1 MTTTETNSRPLGWV
15 KTEINVELNETRNA
29 LTTFHETHN
38 IALLQNSRP
47 RLHRAYGALVML
59 NLEGAAVMCNTLDN
73 LLRAFEKQQILE
85 DEQVE
90 RALTLAGRAL
100 AELNTY
106 LDDVTAGQLNQPL
119 RFFPT
124 YYELNA
130 IFNKNPVRESD
141 LFFPDLEILPPERK
155 QMGQE
160 LTPTQLRRVRT
171 RFQQAL
177 VNWIR
182 QGDEENRVNMAKSVA
197 LVEAAQNTQRSRA
210 FWWVAQA
217 FIETLSEEAVAKDN
231 FARRLCS
238 RVDAQILSPLDWKNF
253 STTRLMSD
261 MLYVIAQVKTPKKS
275 IIKEVQDTYFLSALF
290 PTGEQTATFDMA
302 AENSLHELNKTV
314 DSLENIWNKYCAGNR
329 DLAPTFAQESKK
341 LVENFEA
348 VKQSDLKRLGKA
360 LSATAKWL
368 QSSKQ
373 NFSDDVGMEVATAIL
388 LFHNALQNFRY
399 LGVDFTKQ
407 VNLMVG
413 RLQGCVSGKPPP
425 EDANLP
431 VLDDM
436 TRQAQEKML
445 LAQLGQEIQSNMA
458 QIEQILDNFFRD
470 PSNRDDLTKLAPLFH
485 QINGVFALLG
495 QPEALGAINDCAQ
508 FCEKFEESGYAV
520 NPQDFEHVA
529 DEFSM
534 IGQYID
540 TISNGAESYD
550 AYREYVQTQFLSPS
564 VQIAAQTLEL
574 KPAIMDAE
582 SKAEAAKQATEAE
595 AAKQA
600 AAASAGGGGAGGDS
614 AGAGTGGTATSGTII
629 AGPGSIVAGSEAFA
643 GQAPAGAAATAAPG
657 ATPTIIAGGTPPASF
672 AATTDGQ
679 AIPGAPM
686 AGAMAAPAGGGVA
699 PAGLASAAGGS
710 IPEIPQ
716 GVAPIMMMAPAG
728 FAAPTEGAT
737 AEPSIGTVSTAS
749 AGGVGT
755 APASATSATTSET
768 TTETSSTSAPG
779 ASSGGASAA
788 TAKADK
794 GTDDGKTTS
803 EAIESTNIQ
812 TKDDIH
818 TGGTSI
824 STNGSGVTE
833 EVTEEITETSEFEDF
848 IFGDGDAA
856 ATATEEISNSETATS
871 STTPTSAAPTLA
883 PAAPA
888 APAASATPAPAPA
901 VTPASPAAP
910 AAEMQASTTAFA
922 PSAPTTSPL
931 TEISAAS
938 FATTAPTAPAA
949 VATLTPSA
957 ETFAPATSSE
967 SFAASPAMATPS
979 PTAAPSASTAPAAPA
994 EFSPTASSFASPAF
1008 AQQPAMPGVAPQMT
1022 TPAEFSPTASSFT
1035 SPAFAQQPAM
1045 PGVAPQ
1051 MATPAEF
1058 SPTAS
1063 SFASPA
1069 FAPSAYGADPVAMSP
1084 QPTASAG
1091 AYSSSTPTSAGQ
1103 ESNIPGAPEM
1113 PFSTESSAAVGDIPG
1128 APLSET
1134 TISSTSSATTA
1145 GRAGKPTAYETIETE
1160 ELVDPTDFDAISAG
1174 ATSSQAF
1181 SSDSTEAS
1189 DSNNIPGAPLSR
1201 TVSGKTGRAGKAG
1214 SAPVTYEETLET
1226 EELVDPT
1233 DFDPIGAT
1241 ATSQEIMAD
1250 SAESGDG
1257 IPGAPLSKNSARAA
1271 ADKAGASGRTSG
1283 APAAYEETIKT
1294 EELVDPTDFD
1304 PIGATA
1310 TSQGIMADSA
1320 ESGDSIPGAP
1330 LSKSSTR
1337 AAADK
1342 AGASSRTDGA
1352 PAAYEETIETEEL
1365 LEPAEFNIPSAPSI
1379 TQTTTTES
1387 IPGAPLSESAAGARA
1402 STVSEAGKPS
1412 TYEEITETE
1421 ELLEPNDFEDF
1432 LFGSGLTAR
1441 AGGATSAGSGNA
1453 TGVGES
1459 SGKSGV
1465 SVSGGGIAGFGGE
1478 SSGIGGI
1485 GGVAGGGIACFGGES
1500 SGEGGAAGVGG
1511 IGVAGIAGF
1520 GGETAGEARISGSAG
1535 IGGIGGAGISGF
1547 STDGTFSESSEKG
1560 EISGVGGIG
1569 GAGGGIA
1576 GFGGETA
1583 GEAGISGSAGIGGI
1597 GGAAGAG
1604 IAGFGGESSAESG
1617 ISGIGGIGGD
1627 AGGGIGG
1634 AGGGI
1639 AGFGGEASGEGA
1651 VAGVGGIGGAGGAG
1665 IASFSG
1671 ETAGE
1676 GGIAGSAG
1684 IGGIGG
1690 ASGGIAGFG
1699 GEATGEGGIAGVGG
1713 GIGAGAG
1720 GRIAGFSTDG
1730 TFSESF
1736 ISGKSPSADVGSS
1749 VGSSVGGVSA
1759 YGESANEMDIA
1770 DAGVASSKAGKGK
1783 TTKGKTASKAAA
1795 EAGIPGTAFADV
1807 DEDLP
1812 LLDSVVEEPFATESL
1827 ATTGGSAD
1835 FEKNS
1840 ALTVE
1845 DDDSFVEIVAPKRA
1859 VAPIKIDEELVGIF
1873 IDEARDVLE
1882 NFKTEYRNLKK
1893 NPNNVEALTTIRRC
1907 THTLKGSGRM
1917 VGLADLGDLAWTLE
1931 QTYNL
1936 WLKQN
1941 RPATPELLDLV
1952 RQEQETFETWID
1964 ALKAH
1969 RTPPDASAL
1978 IALAEELRGENV
1990 LSQTQEEEKL
2000 TKKQRAKERSA
2011 KRKSAKEALATFDD
2025 LAAEAPNIEDL
2036 PESDATALPTHA
2048 EPEPVAATSAEPLE
2062 EIPNDLDFDFA
2073 TQSMVIPPEEAQAFV
2088 APDAL
2093 LNMEEAKTAEKS
2105 GDGDMIAPFE
2115 FDANAAAAELL
2126 HKVAS
2131 AEAAEKAEAESSD
2144 KASTLGVAGGQL
2156 AEVGETTGEGEI
2168 AGSAGAGGG
2177 IAGFSTDGTFSE
2189 SSEKGGIDGGVDSA
2203 GIAGLS
2209 TDGTFSES
2217 SEKGRIGGV
2226 GGETS
2231 GEGEIAGSAGIA
2243 GIADADEIGTLS
2255 ADGENSESVTLKK
2268 EEKPTKG
2275 KRGKKDRKTKK
2286 ELAAEAKALKEAKKK
2301 KTTGAKIMEFAD
2313 DGTIKEVSKNGESA
2327 GGIGGGA
2334 GGEIAGFSTDGT
2346 FSESSEKGEIT
2357 GFDGEAADES
2367 GIAGVGGIGGA
2378 GAGITA
2384 FGGEA
2389 ADEAGISDS
2398 ASVDGI
2404 GSASGSA
2411 AGGGIAGFGGEASG
2425 ESGITG
2431 VGGISGAGR
2440 IGGVAGSASEITSG
2454 VSGVAGSTSEIAGE
2468 IGGIGGVAGG
2478 KITDFDGESSSETGV
2493 AAIGGIGNSAISAG
2507 VATSEDG
2514 EISAGIAGGL
2524 ATSATGIASGI
2535 GGIAESTDGEVS
2547 AGIAGGVVTSA
2558 GGVEGIGSVAGSVDG
2573 VADGIASSVVGDG
2586 QVLEG
2591 EVLPA
2596 SQSVSQGVAQTA
2608 SQSQPVEFE
2617 PISPELLEIFKEEVD
2632 EHLAD
2637 IDAHLTAIENNPFLP
2652 SDFEIT
2658 RAAHTV
2664 AGAAGTIG
2672 IMSIRHMGLALE
2684 HALLRR
2690 NATANPA
2697 STADIGVLREG
2708 FNGLQALFDELIERQ
2723 AVPPAPQDLLD
2734 RLEATFPAD
2743 ELAPDAGLET
2753 QSESALATAATAET
2767 SATGSPLT
2775 TTPASPILA
2784 ESAESQA
2791 AEIKADAPEKVAA
2804 DLSAAQSAPKAS
2816 LLPDIQDEIDEDLL
2830 PIFLEDSEET
2840 LEKISEE
2847 VRAWKANPK
2856 DEKHP
2861 ATLARHL
2868 HTFKGNARMVGVMR
2882 LGEFTHML
2890 ESRVEECR
2898 KSGKVEPAF
2907 LNELAESVDILYAAV
2922 ECLKKGKSL
2931 DSLVAPT
2938 HSADF
2943 EKNMPSTVENLASSA
2958 IPATT
2963 APASPGVPAGAVS
2976 SFDHELT
2983 QQTLRV
2989 RADMVDRL
2997 VNEAGEIAIVRSRVE
3012 GEIRAIRSSVTD
3024 LTESLIRLR
3033 RQARNI
3039 EMEAERQIQA
3049 VHVSQQNESKK
3060 EFDPLELDRYTQFQ
3074 ELTRFLAESVS
3085 DVATIHQNLLK
3096 SIDDATAA
3104 LVEQSRMNRSLQQDL
3119 MNVRMMPFSTQA
3131 ERLHRLVR
3139 QTCRALNKQAS
3150 LDITG
3155 GEIELDRSVLD
3166 KMMAPLEHMI
3176 RNSLSHGI
3184 ESPRERRQ
3192 LGKPDIGEI
3201 RIKLT
3206 QESNE
3211 IILSLSDDGKGMDTA
3226 QLRAKAIEKGFLD
3239 PKAEVDERHIFEFI
3253 FQPGFSTSKE
3263 VTQTSGRG
3271 VGMDVVKTEIG
3282 ALGGRVETSSTM
3294 NKGTTFRLYLP
3305 LTLAVTQTLMVHAA
3319 GKMYAIPSSMIA
3331 QVLELKNDQIT
3342 QATSQKFW
3350 VWKDESYEFHFLP
3363 RLLGDANAMPEPRRL
3378 HWVLLLRSG
3387 QRRIAVQVDDLQG
3400 TQEVVV
3406 KNIGAQV
3413 ARVVGIAGATVLGD
3427 GRIVLILNPIALANR
3442 PSAPIIRL
3450 EEVIPELAS
3459 VTTAYEPDHPKE
3471 EATKCIMV
3479 VDDSLTVRKI
3489 TSRMLER
3496 NGYEVLLAKDGL
3508 EALEK
3513 LNSAERL
3520 PDVVLSDI
3528 EMPKM
3533 DGFDLLKNIRDTE
3546 RLKHLPVIMI
3556 TSRTADKHRNFAL
3569 KTGANEYL
3577 GKPYNEEHLLE
3588 LLKTYTSKP

>member
-341 LVENFEA
+341 LVENSEA
-348 VKQSDLKRLGKA
+348 VKQSDLKRLSKA

-1201 TVSGKTGRAGKAG
+1201 TVCGKTGRAGKAG

-1241 ATSQEIMAD
+1241 ATSQE
-1250 SAESGDG
+1250 
-1257 IPGAPLSKNSARAA
+1257 
-1271 ADKAGASGRTSG
+1271 
-1283 APAAYEETIKT
+1283 
-1294 EELVDPTDFD
+1294 
-1304 PIGATA
+1304 
-1310 TSQGIMADSA
+1310 IMADSA

-1560 EISGVGGIG
+1560 EISGV
-1569 GAGGGIA
+1569 
-1576 GFGGETA
+1576 
-1583 GEAGISGSAGIGGI
+1583 
-1597 GGAAGAG
+1597 
-1604 IAGFGGESSAESG
+1604 
-1617 ISGIGGIGGD
+1617 
-1627 AGGGIGG
+1627 GGIGG

-2334 GGEIAGFSTDGT
+2334 GGEIAGFSTDRT

-2398 ASVDGI
+2398 ANVGGIGSASGDGGAGDGIAGFGGEAADEAGISDSASVDGI
-2404 GSASGSA
+2404 GSASGGA

-2425 ESGITG
+2425 ESGIAG
-2431 VGGISGAGR
+2431 VGGISGAGG

-2454 VSGVAGSTSEIAGE
+2454 VGGVAGSTSEIAGE

-2976 SFDHELT
+2976 SFDHELA

-3211 IILSLSDDGKGMDTA
+3211 IILSLSDDGKGMDPA

>member
-1 MTTTETNSRPLGWV
+1 M
-15 KTEINVELNETRNA
+15 
-29 LTTFHETHN
+29 
-38 IALLQNSRP
+38 
-47 RLHRAYGALVML
+47 
-59 NLEGAAVMCNTLDN
+59 
-73 LLRAFEKQQILE
+73 
-85 DEQVE
+85 
-90 RALTLAGRAL
+90 
-100 AELNTY
+100 
-106 LDDVTAGQLNQPL
+106 
-119 RFFPT
+119 
-124 YYELNA
+124 
-130 IFNKNPVRESD
+130 
-141 LFFPDLEILPPERK
+141 
-155 QMGQE
+155 
-160 LTPTQLRRVRT
+160 
-171 RFQQAL
+171 
-177 VNWIR
+177 
-182 QGDEENRVNMAKSVA
+182 
-197 LVEAAQNTQRSRA
+197 
-210 FWWVAQA
+210 
-217 FIETLSEEAVAKDN
+217 
-231 FARRLCS
+231 
-238 RVDAQILSPLDWKNF
+238 
-253 STTRLMSD
+253 
-261 MLYVIAQVKTPKKS
+261 
-275 IIKEVQDTYFLSALF
+275 
-290 PTGEQTATFDMA
+290 
-302 AENSLHELNKTV
+302 
-314 DSLENIWNKYCAGNR
+314 
-329 DLAPTFAQESKK
+329 
-341 LVENFEA
+341 
-348 VKQSDLKRLGKA
+348 
-360 LSATAKWL
+360 
-368 QSSKQ
+368 
-373 NFSDDVGMEVATAIL
+373 
-388 LFHNALQNFRY
+388 
-399 LGVDFTKQ
+399 
-407 VNLMVG
+407 
-413 RLQGCVSGKPPP
+413 
-425 EDANLP
+425 
-431 VLDDM
+431 
-436 TRQAQEKML
+436 
-445 LAQLGQEIQSNMA
+445 
-458 QIEQILDNFFRD
+458 
-470 PSNRDDLTKLAPLFH
+470 
-485 QINGVFALLG
+485 
-495 QPEALGAINDCAQ
+495 
-508 FCEKFEESGYAV
+508 
-520 NPQDFEHVA
+520 
-529 DEFSM
+529 
-534 IGQYID
+534 
-540 TISNGAESYD
+540 
-550 AYREYVQTQFLSPS
+550 
-564 VQIAAQTLEL
+564 
-574 KPAIMDAE
+574 
-582 SKAEAAKQATEAE
+582 
-595 AAKQA
+595 
-600 AAASAGGGGAGGDS
+600 
-614 AGAGTGGTATSGTII
+614 
-629 AGPGSIVAGSEAFA
+629 
-643 GQAPAGAAATAAPG
+643 
-657 ATPTIIAGGTPPASF
+657 
-672 AATTDGQ
+672 
-679 AIPGAPM
+679 
-686 AGAMAAPAGGGVA
+686 
-699 PAGLASAAGGS
+699 
-710 IPEIPQ
+710 
-716 GVAPIMMMAPAG
+716 
-728 FAAPTEGAT
+728 
-737 AEPSIGTVSTAS
+737 
-749 AGGVGT
+749 
-755 APASATSATTSET
+755 
-768 TTETSSTSAPG
+768 
-779 ASSGGASAA
+779 
-788 TAKADK
+788 
-794 GTDDGKTTS
+794 
-803 EAIESTNIQ
+803 
-812 TKDDIH
+812 
-818 TGGTSI
+818 
-824 STNGSGVTE
+824 
-833 EVTEEITETSEFEDF
+833 
-848 IFGDGDAA
+848 
-856 ATATEEISNSETATS
+856 
-871 STTPTSAAPTLA
+871 
-883 PAAPA
+883 
-888 APAASATPAPAPA
+888 
-901 VTPASPAAP
+901 
-910 AAEMQASTTAFA
+910 
-922 PSAPTTSPL
+922 
-931 TEISAAS
+931 
-938 FATTAPTAPAA
+938 
-949 VATLTPSA
+949 
-957 ETFAPATSSE
+957 
-967 SFAASPAMATPS
+967 
-979 PTAAPSASTAPAAPA
+979 
-994 EFSPTASSFASPAF
+994 
-1008 AQQPAMPGVAPQMT
+1008 
-1022 TPAEFSPTASSFT
+1022 
-1035 SPAFAQQPAM
+1035 
-1045 PGVAPQ
+1045 
-1051 MATPAEF
+1051 
-1058 SPTAS
+1058 
-1063 SFASPA
+1063 
-1069 FAPSAYGADPVAMSP
+1069 
-1084 QPTASAG
+1084 
-1091 AYSSSTPTSAGQ
+1091 
-1103 ESNIPGAPEM
+1103 
-1113 PFSTESSAAVGDIPG
+1113 
-1128 APLSET
+1128 
-1134 TISSTSSATTA
+1134 
-1145 GRAGKPTAYETIETE
+1145 
-1160 ELVDPTDFDAISAG
+1160 
-1174 ATSSQAF
+1174 
-1181 SSDSTEAS
+1181 
-1189 DSNNIPGAPLSR
+1189 
-1201 TVSGKTGRAGKAG
+1201 
-1214 SAPVTYEETLET
+1214 
-1226 EELVDPT
+1226 
-1233 DFDPIGAT
+1233 
-1241 ATSQEIMAD
+1241 
-1250 SAESGDG
+1250 
-1257 IPGAPLSKNSARAA
+1257 
-1271 ADKAGASGRTSG
+1271 
-1283 APAAYEETIKT
+1283 
-1294 EELVDPTDFD
+1294 
-1304 PIGATA
+1304 
-1310 TSQGIMADSA
+1310 
-1320 ESGDSIPGAP
+1320 
-1330 LSKSSTR
+1330 
-1337 AAADK
+1337 
-1342 AGASSRTDGA
+1342 
-1352 PAAYEETIETEEL
+1352 
-1365 LEPAEFNIPSAPSI
+1365 
-1379 TQTTTTES
+1379 
-1387 IPGAPLSESAAGARA
+1387 
-1402 STVSEAGKPS
+1402 
-1412 TYEEITETE
+1412 
-1421 ELLEPNDFEDF
+1421 
-1432 LFGSGLTAR
+1432 
-1441 AGGATSAGSGNA
+1441 
-1453 TGVGES
+1453 
-1459 SGKSGV
+1459 
-1465 SVSGGGIAGFGGE
+1465 
-1478 SSGIGGI
+1478 
-1485 GGVAGGGIACFGGES
+1485 
-1500 SGEGGAAGVGG
+1500 
-1511 IGVAGIAGF
+1511 
-1520 GGETAGEARISGSAG
+1520 
-1535 IGGIGGAGISGF
+1535 
-1547 STDGTFSESSEKG
+1547 
-1560 EISGVGGIG
+1560 
-1569 GAGGGIA
+1569 
-1576 GFGGETA
+1576 
-1583 GEAGISGSAGIGGI
+1583 
-1597 GGAAGAG
+1597 
-1604 IAGFGGESSAESG
+1604 
-1617 ISGIGGIGGD
+1617 
-1627 AGGGIGG
+1627 
-1634 AGGGI
+1634 
-1639 AGFGGEASGEGA
+1639 
-1651 VAGVGGIGGAGGAG
+1651 
-1665 IASFSG
+1665 
-1671 ETAGE
+1671 
-1676 GGIAGSAG
+1676 
-1684 IGGIGG
+1684 
-1690 ASGGIAGFG
+1690 
-1699 GEATGEGGIAGVGG
+1699 
-1713 GIGAGAG
+1713 
-1720 GRIAGFSTDG
+1720 
-1730 TFSESF
+1730 
-1736 ISGKSPSADVGSS
+1736 
-1749 VGSSVGGVSA
+1749 
-1759 YGESANEMDIA
+1759 
-1770 DAGVASSKAGKGK
+1770 
-1783 TTKGKTASKAAA
+1783 
-1795 EAGIPGTAFADV
+1795 
-1807 DEDLP
+1807 
-1812 LLDSVVEEPFATESL
+1812 
-1827 ATTGGSAD
+1827 
-1835 FEKNS
+1835 
-1840 ALTVE
+1840 
-1845 DDDSFVEIVAPKRA
+1845 
-1859 VAPIKIDEELVGIF
+1859 
-1873 IDEARDVLE
+1873 
-1882 NFKTEYRNLKK
+1882 
-1893 NPNNVEALTTIRRC
+1893 
-1907 THTLKGSGRM
+1907 
-1917 VGLADLGDLAWTLE
+1917 
-1931 QTYNL
+1931 
-1936 WLKQN
+1936 
-1941 RPATPELLDLV
+1941 
-1952 RQEQETFETWID
+1952 
-1964 ALKAH
+1964 
-1969 RTPPDASAL
+1969 
-1978 IALAEELRGENV
+1978 
-1990 LSQTQEEEKL
+1990 
-2000 TKKQRAKERSA
+2000 
-2011 KRKSAKEALATFDD
+2011 
-2025 LAAEAPNIEDL
+2025 
-2036 PESDATALPTHA
+2036 
-2048 EPEPVAATSAEPLE
+2048 
-2062 EIPNDLDFDFA
+2062 
-2073 TQSMVIPPEEAQAFV
+2073 
-2088 APDAL
+2088 
-2093 LNMEEAKTAEKS
+2093 
-2105 GDGDMIAPFE
+2105 
-2115 FDANAAAAELL
+2115 
-2126 HKVAS
+2126 
-2131 AEAAEKAEAESSD
+2131 
-2144 KASTLGVAGGQL
+2144 
-2156 AEVGETTGEGEI
+2156 
-2168 AGSAGAGGG
+2168 
-2177 IAGFSTDGTFSE
+2177 
-2189 SSEKGGIDGGVDSA
+2189 
-2203 GIAGLS
+2203 
-2209 TDGTFSES
+2209 
-2217 SEKGRIGGV
+2217 
-2226 GGETS
+2226 
-2231 GEGEIAGSAGIA
+2231 
-2243 GIADADEIGTLS
+2243 
-2255 ADGENSESVTLKK
+2255 
-2268 EEKPTKG
+2268 
-2275 KRGKKDRKTKK
+2275 
-2286 ELAAEAKALKEAKKK
+2286 
-2301 KTTGAKIMEFAD
+2301 
-2313 DGTIKEVSKNGESA
+2313 
-2327 GGIGGGA
+2327 
-2334 GGEIAGFSTDGT
+2334 
-2346 FSESSEKGEIT
+2346 
-2357 GFDGEAADES
+2357 
-2367 GIAGVGGIGGA
+2367 
-2378 GAGITA
+2378 
-2384 FGGEA
+2384 
-2389 ADEAGISDS
+2389 
-2398 ASVDGI
+2398 
-2404 GSASGSA
+2404 
-2411 AGGGIAGFGGEASG
+2411 
-2425 ESGITG
+2425 
-2431 VGGISGAGR
+2431 
-2440 IGGVAGSASEITSG
+2440 
-2454 VSGVAGSTSEIAGE
+2454 
-2468 IGGIGGVAGG
+2468 
-2478 KITDFDGESSSETGV
+2478 

-2976 SFDHELT
+2976 SFDHELA

-3211 IILSLSDDGKGMDTA
+3211 IILSLSDDGKGMDPA

>member
-1 MTTTETNSRPLGWV
+1 
-15 KTEINVELNETRNA
+15 
-29 LTTFHETHN
+29 
-38 IALLQNSRP
+38 
-47 RLHRAYGALVML
+47 
-59 NLEGAAVMCNTLDN
+59 
-73 LLRAFEKQQILE
+73 
-85 DEQVE
+85 
-90 RALTLAGRAL
+90 
-100 AELNTY
+100 
-106 LDDVTAGQLNQPL
+106 
-119 RFFPT
+119 
-124 YYELNA
+124 
-130 IFNKNPVRESD
+130 
-141 LFFPDLEILPPERK
+141 
-155 QMGQE
+155 
-160 LTPTQLRRVRT
+160 
-171 RFQQAL
+171 
-177 VNWIR
+177 
-182 QGDEENRVNMAKSVA
+182 
-197 LVEAAQNTQRSRA
+197 
-210 FWWVAQA
+210 
-217 FIETLSEEAVAKDN
+217 
-231 FARRLCS
+231 
-238 RVDAQILSPLDWKNF
+238 
-253 STTRLMSD
+253 
-261 MLYVIAQVKTPKKS
+261 
-275 IIKEVQDTYFLSALF
+275 
-290 PTGEQTATFDMA
+290 
-302 AENSLHELNKTV
+302 
-314 DSLENIWNKYCAGNR
+314 
-329 DLAPTFAQESKK
+329 
-341 LVENFEA
+341 
-348 VKQSDLKRLGKA
+348 
-360 LSATAKWL
+360 
-368 QSSKQ
+368 
-373 NFSDDVGMEVATAIL
+373 
-388 LFHNALQNFRY
+388 
-399 LGVDFTKQ
+399 
-407 VNLMVG
+407 
-413 RLQGCVSGKPPP
+413 
-425 EDANLP
+425 
-431 VLDDM
+431 
-436 TRQAQEKML
+436 
-445 LAQLGQEIQSNMA
+445 
-458 QIEQILDNFFRD
+458 
-470 PSNRDDLTKLAPLFH
+470 
-485 QINGVFALLG
+485 
-495 QPEALGAINDCAQ
+495 
-508 FCEKFEESGYAV
+508 
-520 NPQDFEHVA
+520 
-529 DEFSM
+529 
-534 IGQYID
+534 
-540 TISNGAESYD
+540 
-550 AYREYVQTQFLSPS
+550 
-564 VQIAAQTLEL
+564 
-574 KPAIMDAE
+574 
-582 SKAEAAKQATEAE
+582 
-595 AAKQA
+595 
-600 AAASAGGGGAGGDS
+600 
-614 AGAGTGGTATSGTII
+614 
-629 AGPGSIVAGSEAFA
+629 
-643 GQAPAGAAATAAPG
+643 
-657 ATPTIIAGGTPPASF
+657 
-672 AATTDGQ
+672 
-679 AIPGAPM
+679 
-686 AGAMAAPAGGGVA
+686 
-699 PAGLASAAGGS
+699 
-710 IPEIPQ
+710 
-716 GVAPIMMMAPAG
+716 
-728 FAAPTEGAT
+728 
-737 AEPSIGTVSTAS
+737 
-749 AGGVGT
+749 
-755 APASATSATTSET
+755 
-768 TTETSSTSAPG
+768 
-779 ASSGGASAA
+779 
-788 TAKADK
+788 
-794 GTDDGKTTS
+794 
-803 EAIESTNIQ
+803 
-812 TKDDIH
+812 
-818 TGGTSI
+818 
-824 STNGSGVTE
+824 
-833 EVTEEITETSEFEDF
+833 
-848 IFGDGDAA
+848 
-856 ATATEEISNSETATS
+856 
-871 STTPTSAAPTLA
+871 
-883 PAAPA
+883 
-888 APAASATPAPAPA
+888 
-901 VTPASPAAP
+901 
-910 AAEMQASTTAFA
+910 
-922 PSAPTTSPL
+922 
-931 TEISAAS
+931 
-938 FATTAPTAPAA
+938 
-949 VATLTPSA
+949 
-957 ETFAPATSSE
+957 
-967 SFAASPAMATPS
+967 
-979 PTAAPSASTAPAAPA
+979 
-994 EFSPTASSFASPAF
+994 
-1008 AQQPAMPGVAPQMT
+1008 
-1022 TPAEFSPTASSFT
+1022 
-1035 SPAFAQQPAM
+1035 
-1045 PGVAPQ
+1045 
-1051 MATPAEF
+1051 
-1058 SPTAS
+1058 
-1063 SFASPA
+1063 
-1069 FAPSAYGADPVAMSP
+1069 
-1084 QPTASAG
+1084 
-1091 AYSSSTPTSAGQ
+1091 
-1103 ESNIPGAPEM
+1103 
-1113 PFSTESSAAVGDIPG
+1113 
-1128 APLSET
+1128 
-1134 TISSTSSATTA
+1134 
-1145 GRAGKPTAYETIETE
+1145 
-1160 ELVDPTDFDAISAG
+1160 
-1174 ATSSQAF
+1174 
-1181 SSDSTEAS
+1181 
-1189 DSNNIPGAPLSR
+1189 
-1201 TVSGKTGRAGKAG
+1201 
-1214 SAPVTYEETLET
+1214 
-1226 EELVDPT
+1226 
-1233 DFDPIGAT
+1233 
-1241 ATSQEIMAD
+1241 
-1250 SAESGDG
+1250 
-1257 IPGAPLSKNSARAA
+1257 
-1271 ADKAGASGRTSG
+1271 
-1283 APAAYEETIKT
+1283 
-1294 EELVDPTDFD
+1294 
-1304 PIGATA
+1304 
-1310 TSQGIMADSA
+1310 
-1320 ESGDSIPGAP
+1320 
-1330 LSKSSTR
+1330 
-1337 AAADK
+1337 
-1342 AGASSRTDGA
+1342 
-1352 PAAYEETIETEEL
+1352 
-1365 LEPAEFNIPSAPSI
+1365 
-1379 TQTTTTES
+1379 
-1387 IPGAPLSESAAGARA
+1387 
-1402 STVSEAGKPS
+1402 
-1412 TYEEITETE
+1412 
-1421 ELLEPNDFEDF
+1421 
-1432 LFGSGLTAR
+1432 
-1441 AGGATSAGSGNA
+1441 
-1453 TGVGES
+1453 
-1459 SGKSGV
+1459 
-1465 SVSGGGIAGFGGE
+1465 
-1478 SSGIGGI
+1478 
-1485 GGVAGGGIACFGGES
+1485 
-1500 SGEGGAAGVGG
+1500 
-1511 IGVAGIAGF
+1511 
-1520 GGETAGEARISGSAG
+1520 
-1535 IGGIGGAGISGF
+1535 
-1547 STDGTFSESSEKG
+1547 
-1560 EISGVGGIG
+1560 
-1569 GAGGGIA
+1569 
-1576 GFGGETA
+1576 
-1583 GEAGISGSAGIGGI
+1583 
-1597 GGAAGAG
+1597 
-1604 IAGFGGESSAESG
+1604 
-1617 ISGIGGIGGD
+1617 
-1627 AGGGIGG
+1627 
-1634 AGGGI
+1634 
-1639 AGFGGEASGEGA
+1639 
-1651 VAGVGGIGGAGGAG
+1651 
-1665 IASFSG
+1665 
-1671 ETAGE
+1671 
-1676 GGIAGSAG
+1676 
-1684 IGGIGG
+1684 
-1690 ASGGIAGFG
+1690 
-1699 GEATGEGGIAGVGG
+1699 
-1713 GIGAGAG
+1713 
-1720 GRIAGFSTDG
+1720 
-1730 TFSESF
+1730 
-1736 ISGKSPSADVGSS
+1736 
-1749 VGSSVGGVSA
+1749 
-1759 YGESANEMDIA
+1759 MDIA

-2048 EPEPVAATSAEPLE
+2048 EPEPVAAMSAEPLE

-2131 AEAAEKAEAESSD
+2131 AEAAEKAEAESSG

-2189 SSEKGGIDGGVDSA
+2189 SSEKGGIDGGVGSA

-2367 GIAGVGGIGGA
+2367 GIAGSANVGGIGSASGDGGA
-2378 GAGITA
+2378 GDGIAG

-2404 GSASGSA
+2404 GSASGGA

-2425 ESGITG
+2425 ESGIAG
-2431 VGGISGAGR
+2431 VGGISGAGG

-2514 EISAGIAGGL
+2514 EISAGIADGL

-2573 VADGIASSVVGDG
+2573 VADGIASSVAGDG

-2976 SFDHELT
+2976 SFDHELA

-3211 IILSLSDDGKGMDTA
+3211 IILSLSDDGKGMDPA

-3350 VWKDESYEFHFLP
+3350 EWKDESYEFHFLP

>member
-341 LVENFEA
+341 LVENSEA
-348 VKQSDLKRLGKA
+348 VKQSDLKRLSKA

-1008 AQQPAMPGVAPQMT
+1008 AQQPAMPGVAPQM
-1022 TPAEFSPTASSFT
+1022 
-1035 SPAFAQQPAM
+1035 
-1045 PGVAPQ
+1045 
-1051 MATPAEF
+1051 ATPAEF

-1271 ADKAGASGRTSG
+1271 AGKAGASGRTSG

-1560 EISGVGGIG
+1560 EISGV
-1569 GAGGGIA
+1569 
-1576 GFGGETA
+1576 
-1583 GEAGISGSAGIGGI
+1583 
-1597 GGAAGAG
+1597 
-1604 IAGFGGESSAESG
+1604 
-1617 ISGIGGIGGD
+1617 
-1627 AGGGIGG
+1627 GGIGG

-2334 GGEIAGFSTDGT
+2334 GGEIAGFSTDRT

-2404 GSASGSA
+2404 GSASGGA

-2425 ESGITG
+2425 ESGIAG
-2431 VGGISGAGR
+2431 VGGISGAGG

-2454 VSGVAGSTSEIAGE
+2454 VGGVAGSTSEIAGE

-2976 SFDHELT
+2976 SFDHELA

-3211 IILSLSDDGKGMDTA
+3211 IILSLSDDGKGMDPA

>member
-341 LVENFEA
+341 LVENSEA
-348 VKQSDLKRLGKA
+348 VKQSDLKRLSKA

-1271 ADKAGASGRTSG
+1271 AGKAGASGRTSG

-1342 AGASSRTDGA
+1342 AGASSRTGGA

-1465 SVSGGGIAGFGGE
+1465 SVSGG
-1478 SSGIGGI
+1478 
-1485 GGVAGGGIACFGGES
+1485 
-1500 SGEGGAAGVGG
+1500 
-1511 IGVAGIAGF
+1511 GIAGF

-1845 DDDSFVEIVAPKRA
+1845 DDDSFIEIVAPKRA

-2105 GDGDMIAPFE
+2105 GNGDMIAPFE

-2334 GGEIAGFSTDGT
+2334 GGEIAGFSTDRT

-2398 ASVDGI
+2398 ANVGGIGSASGDGGAGDGIAGFGGEAADEAGISDSASVDGI
-2404 GSASGSA
+2404 GSASGGA

-2425 ESGITG
+2425 ESGIAG
-2431 VGGISGAGR
+2431 VGGISGAGG

-2454 VSGVAGSTSEIAGE
+2454 VGGVAGSTSEIAGE

-2976 SFDHELT
+2976 SFDHELA

-3211 IILSLSDDGKGMDTA
+3211 IILSLSDDGKGMDPA